1 MQSSK
6 VYYTDFRVTIGH
18 SRLDKLQRLLTK
30 AGMDQIDFDGKFVA
44 IKIHFGEPGNLAYLR
59 PNYAKAVADYIKA
72 RGGKPF
78 LTDCNTLY
86 PGRRKN
92 ALEHL
97 ETAWENG
104 FTPLSAGCP
113 VIIADGLKGTDEAL
127 VPVHNGVR
135 VKEAKIGHAIMDAD
149 IVISLNHF
157 KGHEMA
163 GFGGALKNLG
173 MGCGSRAG
181 KMEQHNHGK
190 PVVDPDTC
198 RNCKLCA
205 RQCAQG
211 AISYD
216 TGKAFIDHS
225 KCVGCG
231 RCIGG
236 CNFDAISPSDG
247 SSAEDLNCKMAEYAQ
262 AVCYGRPN
270 FHINLVMDI
279 TPNCDCHGE
288 NDTAILPDVGMFA
301 SFDPVALDQ
310 ACADACLRQK
320 PMPNSQLSDNMA
332 KPNFHDYHDHF
343 KNSTPESEW
352 KSCLEHA
359 EEIGLGTRSYELV
372 TLK

>member
-1 MQSSK
+1 MAPSK
-6 VYYTDFRVTIGH
+6 VFFTDFRVQIDQ
-18 SRLDKLQRLLTK
+18 SRLMKLTK
-30 AGMDQIDFDGKFVA
+30 LMNRAGADQIDFEGKFVA

-59 PNYAKAVADYIKA
+59 PNYARTVVDYVKA

-92 ALEHL
+92 ALEHM
-97 ETAWENG
+97 EAAWENG
-104 FTPLSAGCP
+104 FTPLTVGCP
-113 VIIADGLKGTDEAL
+113 IIIADGLKGTDEAL

-163 GFGGALKNLG
+163 GFGGAVKNLG
-173 MGCGSRAG
+173 MGSGSRAG
-181 KMEQHNHGK
+181 KMEQHNNGK
-190 PVVDPDTC
+190 PEVRADLC
-198 RNCKLCA
+198 RNCKLCS

-216 TGKAFIDHS
+216 TGKAVIDHD

-236 CNFDAISPSDG
+236 CNFDAIRTKDD
-247 SSAEDLNCKMAEYAQ
+247 SSAKDLNCKMAEYAQ

-270 FHINLVMDI
+270 FHINMVMDI
-279 TPNCDCHGE
+279 SPNCDCHAE
-288 NDTAILPDVGMFA
+288 NDAAILPDVGMFV
-301 SFDPVALDQ
+301 SYDPVALDQ
-310 ACADACLRQK
+310 ACVDACQK
-320 PMPNSQLSDNMA
+320 QTPIRNSQLGDNMS
-332 KPNFHDYHDHF
+332 KCDFHDHHDHF

-359 EEIGLGTRSYELV
+359 ELIGLGTREYELV
-372 TLK
+372 VMK

>member
-1 MQSSK
+1 MERSK
-6 VYYTDFRVTIGH
+6 VYFSDFRVRVGE
-18 SRLDKLQRLLTK
+18 SRLDKMTRLMTK
-30 AGMDQIDFDGKFVA
+30 AGADKIDFDGKFVA
-44 IKIHFGEPGNLAYLR
+44 IKIHFGEPGNLGFLR
-59 PNYAKAVADYIKA
+59 PNYARTVVEYVKA

-92 ALEHL
+92 ALEHM
-97 ETAWENG
+97 EAAWENG

-113 VIIADGLKGTDEAL
+113 IIIADGLKGTDETL

-149 IVISLNHF
+149 IIISLNHF

-163 GFGGALKNLG
+163 GFGGAVKNLG

-181 KMEQHNHGK
+181 KMEQHNNGK
-190 PVVDPDTC
+190 PVVNPDMC

-205 RQCAQG
+205 RQCAQN

-216 TGKAFIDHS
+216 TGKAYIDHD

-236 CNFDAISPSDG
+236 CNFDAISPANDG
-247 SSAEDLNCKMAEYAQ
+247 SAVDLNCKMAEYAQ

-279 TPNCDCHGE
+279 SPNCDCHSE
-288 NDTAILPDVGMFA
+288 NDAAILPDVGMFA
-301 SFDPVALDQ
+301 SYDPVALDQ
-310 ACADACLRQK
+310 ACVDACQK
-320 PMPNSQLSDNMA
+320 QTPIRNSQLGDNMA
-332 KPNFHDYHDHF
+332 RCDFHDHHDHF

-359 EEIGLGTRSYELV
+359 ELIGLGTREYELI
-372 TLK
+372 TMK